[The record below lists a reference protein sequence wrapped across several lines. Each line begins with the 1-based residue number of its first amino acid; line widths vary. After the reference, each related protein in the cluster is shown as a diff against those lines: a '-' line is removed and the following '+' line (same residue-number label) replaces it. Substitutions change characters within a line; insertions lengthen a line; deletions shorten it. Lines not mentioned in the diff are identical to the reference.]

1 MKEKLIHQV
10 ICDWV
15 STYSYDDY
23 IKVYNRAAVV
33 APVKAP
39 STSSLKILGLS
50 QSHNSQYMENAEMLL
65 EYVMNKYGIET
76 VDLNDKSKIIS
87 KLREGKLDEILGQ

>member
-1 MKEKLIHQV
+1 
-10 ICDWV
+10 
-15 STYSYDDY
+15 
-23 IKVYNRAAVV
+23 
-33 APVKAP
+33 
-39 STSSLKILGLS
+39 
-50 QSHNSQYMENAEMLL
+50 MLL

>member
-1 MKEKLIHQV
+1 
-10 ICDWV
+10 
-15 STYSYDDY
+15 
-23 IKVYNRAAVV
+23 
-33 APVKAP
+33 
-39 STSSLKILGLS
+39 
-50 QSHNSQYMENAEMLL
+50 MENAEMLL